1 MQINSVVSPTGI
13 DRPYGYA
20 PMDVGIEIL
29 LGSNGQIGPADLM
42 PLETDDKTRKRFWLP
57 DLPRTSGIA
66 PIVGSD
72 KLDYYHPTR
81 KPQAFAA
88 MVEILKQRGLE
99 VPELQWVIEWMQSD
113 RPLELERQISEK
125 PKADIIAIESG
136 RIVWRLED
144 GTYIHDIPA
153 IRSAHAAQ
161 TLARAIGNGDG
172 DLLGALPRIHSKKLA
187 APLLG
192 CNDDMFRSWGQH
204 EKMALN
210 ISATQAVIA
219 TQKYTE
225 LLEAK
230 GHNIWLGDS
239 RYWVWGA
246 LPEMAAIS
254 EAGKEIAAFLDS
266 DGAADLDPV
275 QALEDIINRVKTGAK
290 GIGKIPDDL
299 KIACG
304 YIGIGGSGKG
314 RAAIGQ
320 MTELSALQLLNNL
333 LFYHQQQR
341 RYLTI
346 SKPYW
351 VFGALTVAE
360 GSSKQAVAKANE
372 QIFEAMIGGHLPTQ
386 LITNN
391 VIHRLKIEGVP
402 NVKGKKTN
410 RAWAQITYL
419 AWLSPNFIEINQS
432 MKPDTT
438 TDNLLAWH
446 VGRVFAACKTLSY
459 FYAHP
464 NKKESE
470 TESNDSTD
478 GKESKQ
484 QWKDPL
490 DTYRQ
495 NLFSSPA
502 QGFIQIITKISPYLA
517 ARPEKAIWYNKTI
530 AELAE
535 DCPNVAPPKRWT
547 DEQAFFLALGI
558 SQFQVE
564 RLTANADKK
573 SKASQTTDQDT

>member
-1 MQINSVVSPTGI
+1 MQINLVVSPTGI

-20 PMDVGIEIL
+20 PMDVGIEVL
-29 LGSNGQIGPADLM
+29 LRSSGQIGPADLM
-42 PLETDDKTRKRFWLP
+42 PLEVDNKTRKRFWLP

-81 KPQAFAA
+81 KPQAFVA
-88 MVEILKQRGLE
+88 MVEILQQRCLE
-99 VPELQWVIEWMQSD
+99 VPELQWIIDWMQSE
-113 RPLELERQISEK
+113 RPLELERQISER
-125 PKADIIAIESG
+125 PKADIISIESG

-153 IRSAHAAQ
+153 IRSAHADQ
-161 TLARAIGNGDG
+161 TIARAIGNGDG
-172 DLLGALPRIHSKKLA
+172 DLLGALPRVHSKKLA

-204 EKMALN
+204 EKLPLN

-225 LLEAK
+225 LLEAR
-230 GHNIWLGDS
+230 GHNIWLGDG

-246 LPEMAAIS
+246 LPEMAKIS
-254 EAGKEIAAFLDS
+254 EANQGMADIFGS

-275 QALEDIINRVKTGAK
+275 QALEDIINRVKNGAK
-290 GIGKIPDDL
+290 SIGKVPDDL

-320 MTELSALQLLNNL
+320 MTELSTLQLLNNL
-333 LFYHQQQR
+333 LFYHHQQQR

-351 VFGALTVAE
+351 VFGSLTVAE
-360 GSSKQAVAKANE
+360 GSSKKAVAKANE
-372 QIFEAMIGGHLPTQ
+372 QIFEAMISGQLPPQT
-386 LITNN
+386 ITNS
-391 VIHRLKIEGVP
+391 VTRRLKIEGVP
-402 NVKGKKTN
+402 NFKGKKTN
-410 RAWAQITYL
+410 RAWAQLAYL
-419 AWLSPNFIEINQS
+419 AWLSPNFIES

-446 VGRVFAACKTLSY
+446 IGRVFAACKTLSY

-464 NKKESE
+464 NKEKAE
-470 TESNDSTD
+470 TEHNDSKDD
-478 GKESKQ
+478 GKKATQPS
-484 QWKDPL
+484 WKDPL
-490 DTYRQ
+490 DAYRQ

-502 QGFIQIITKISPYLA
+502 QGFTQIITKISPYLA
-517 ARPEKAIWYNKTI
+517 ARPEKAIWYDKTL
-530 AELAE
+530 AELSQ
-535 DCPNVAPPKRWT
+535 DCPNVSPPKRWT
-547 DEQAFFLALGI
+547 DEQVFFLALGI
-558 SQFQVE
+558 SEFQVE
-564 RLTANADKK
+564 RRTKQAQ
-573 SKASQTTDQDT
+573 STDQDT